1 MIFYR
6 TLVSININ
14 DNMITASLM
23 DEYHKTIIIDVR
35 NNTNNGLLFI
45 GIGCSLNEKMQM
57 IVNLGCNN
65 EFKEITFKRPLL
77 IGCTFMQNSKILFSD
92 DTFEFGLGSL
102 TLFNRKFNYDEYKVL
117 YNTEKISAQ
126 LGNIAV
132 LNGTTSA
139 HLTENNDIMFD
150 TKLYFEKYSEYI
162 HTK

>member
-1 MIFYR
+1 M
-6 TLVSININ
+6 
-14 DNMITASLM
+14 A
-23 DEYHKTIIIDVR
+23 IDR
-35 NNTNNGLLFI
+35 NTH
-45 GIGCSLNEKMQM
+45 
-57 IVNLGCNN
+57 
-65 EFKEITFKRPLL
+65 
-77 IGCTFMQNSKILFSD
+77 SD